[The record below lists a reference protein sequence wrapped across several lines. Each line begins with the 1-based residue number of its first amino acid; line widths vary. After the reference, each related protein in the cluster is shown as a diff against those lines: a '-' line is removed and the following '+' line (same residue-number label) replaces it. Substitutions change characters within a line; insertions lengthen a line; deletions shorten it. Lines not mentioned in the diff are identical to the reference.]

1 MVGIEP
7 GLAPNTQY
15 RVTVRAKH
23 HRSAQNVANLAEELP
38 MPAAAHTDFRT
49 LPKGLPDPPSDIL
62 VEPGPQDGTLLVTWH
77 PISSPHHPAS
87 GITGYAVY
95 ADGKKVTDVDS
106 PTGKSSKT
114 STGPAGNLLVAGDH
128 ALIDISKLLG
138 LNPRHVTVRT
148 KARDSQS
155 ADSIPTAIPASVL
168 RGGPIRR
175 QQPHSAVMPAH
186 LRQPMPR
193 NQQQNQGGQQII
205 EPDENLS
212 DKEIFPNSQT
222 HRQQQGGIPSIEI
235 TKENYDANIS
245 EDELDSRNRRMMG
258 FNRNQNRQQPNAT
271 QPQNVAGTSGPTN
284 QQQYY
289 GAGQAQ
295 QVVQNQR
302 QNQMMRNQQ
311 QPMRPSPNN
320 PQRKGREQNANPK
333 YFVAL
338 FDYDPATMSPNPDA
352 CDEELPFSEGDTIK
366 VWGEKDADG
375 FYWGECR
382 RGFVPHNM
390 VMELDSNH
398 SNQAIQQHGAPSH
411 GNQPLNNPVRRMVA
425 LYDYDPQELSPNVD
439 AEVELSFNTGQII
452 TIFGEMDEDGFYN
465 AEIDGVRGLVPSNF
479 LADAP
484 DQFGVAGPHGQITR
498 GGRGGQGQARGA
510 GPGARGPPPP
520 PRETQIR
527 GPTTGTQPR
536 GKDACHLLYSS
547 SQLDSSFNN
556 TQASM
561 SNTNNTSTEHQQGR
575 LRGMLRPG
583 PGNQTQMQPTQ
594 PNQPQ
599 QFGPQ
604 PSQNT
609 SSSMGGLFSSLTGSS
624 QSQPLN
630 QPPYGQANQQTQR
643 IQHKGVPQVVPN
655 VGGMAPSGAQ
665 PQQGLPGV
673 PGGPNLMQK
682 LNEITAPG
690 GDILSK
696 GKELI
701 FMKFGL
707 GGK

>member
-1 MVGIEP
+1 MWFASTMWRCELSSREFIDTP
-7 GLAPNTQY
+7 LQARLAPNTQY

-77 PISSPHHPAS
+77 PISTPHHPAS

-106 PTGKSSKT
+106 PT
-114 STGPAGNLLVAGDH
+114 GDH

-155 ADSIPTAIPASVL
+155 ADSVPTAIPASVL

-175 QQPHSAVMPAH
+175 QQPHSA
-186 LRQPMPR
+186 
-193 NQQQNQGGQQII
+193 II

-212 DKEIFPNSQT
+212 DKEIFPNSQA

-235 TKENYDANIS
+235 TKENYDANMS

-258 FNRNQNRQQPNAT
+258 FNRNQTRQQQNAT

-302 QNQMMRNQQ
+302 QNQMMRSQQ

-366 VWGEKDADG
+366 VWGEKDADAG
-375 FYWGECR
+375 R

-398 SNQAIQQHGAPSH
+398 SNQAIQQHGAPAH
-411 GNQPLNNPVRRMVA
+411 GNQPLTNPVRRMVA

-439 AEVELSFNTGQII
+439 AEVNPSTLPQYSCLQLQVELSFSTGQII

-484 DQFGVAGPHGQITR
+484 DQFGAAGPHGPITR
-498 GGRGGQGQARGA
+498 GG
-510 GPGARGPPPP
+510 
-520 PRETQIR
+520 E
-527 GPTTGTQPR
+527 
-536 GKDACHLLYSS
+536 
-547 SQLDSSFNN
+547 
-556 TQASM
+556 
-561 SNTNNTSTEHQQGR
+561 
-575 LRGMLRPG
+575 
-583 PGNQTQMQPTQ
+583 
-594 PNQPQ
+594 
-599 QFGPQ
+599 
-604 PSQNT
+604 
-609 SSSMGGLFSSLTGSS
+609 
-624 QSQPLN
+624 
-630 QPPYGQANQQTQR
+630 
-643 IQHKGVPQVVPN
+643 
-655 VGGMAPSGAQ
+655 
-665 PQQGLPGV
+665 
-673 PGGPNLMQK
+673 
-682 LNEITAPG
+682 
-690 GDILSK
+690 
-696 GKELI
+696 
-701 FMKFGL
+701 
-707 GGK
+707 